1 MRLERIHA
9 QQEKDRQ
16 VAEALAKFAAMQT
29 GLRQGEKAAAPQQ
42 TRPKLEETEE
52 KAVKTKSNAGVEKK
66 AIRTGSKT
74 ERKATHAKVAL
85 KKPRHKGT
93 AAKSTGTG

>member
-42 TRPKLEETEE
+42 TRPKLEE